1 LSRPLIVR
9 AKAES
14 DIESAYRWY
23 EEQRPG
29 LGADFIR
36 SVDVALASVQRD
48 PELYQ
53 LVYRNAR
60 RVVLQSFPY
69 SVFYIIQDDA
79 VEVVA
84 CMHFR
89 RNPRRWQARVR

>member
-1 LSRPLIVR
+1 MSLRLIVR
-9 AKAES
+9 EKAES
-14 DIESAYRWY
+14 DIESAFRWY

-36 SVDVALASVQRD
+36 SVDAALASVQRD

-60 RVVLQSFPY
+60 RVVL
-69 SVFYIIQDDA
+69 
-79 VEVVA
+79 
-84 CMHFR
+84 HFTDSR
-89 RNPRRWQARVR
+89 TPCSTSSRAMRSK

>member
-1 LSRPLIVR
+1 
-9 AKAES
+9 
-14 DIESAYRWY
+14 
-23 EEQRPG
+23 
-29 LGADFIR
+29 
-36 SVDVALASVQRD
+36 VQRD

-60 RVVLQSFPY
+60 RVLLHTCPY
-69 SVFYIIQDDA
+69 AVFYIIQGDP

-84 CMHFR
+84 CMHCR

>member
-1 LSRPLIVR
+1 MSLRLIVR
-9 AKAES
+9 EKAES
-14 DIESAYRWY
+14 DIESAFRWY

-36 SVDVALASVQRD
+36 SVDAALASVQRD
-48 PELYQ
+48 PELHQ

-60 RVVLQSFPY
+60 RVVLHSFPY
-69 SVFYIIQDDA
+69 SVFYIIQGDA

>member
-1 LSRPLIVR
+1 MSRPLIVR
-9 AKAES
+9 AKAEA
-14 DIESAYRWY
+14 DIESAFKWY

-36 SVDVALASVQRD
+36 SVDTALASVQRE

-60 RVVLQSFPY
+60 RVVLHSFPY
-69 SVFYIIQDDA
+69 AVFYIIQGEA
-79 VEVVA
+79 AEVVA